1 MNYERELA
9 CYRSLVIAQVQA
21 CRDQDLLDFILKI
34 LERENN
40 DPGPGCEIVQLF
52 PTKEVKVA

>member
-21 CRDQDLLDFILKI
+21 CRDWDLLDFILKI
-34 LERENN
+34 LEQEN
-40 DPGPGCEIVQLF
+40 DDHGGEIVQLF
-52 PTKEVKVA
+52 PVKEVKVA